1 MTESLYCNEFYF
13 YSVSLAFTQKIKL
26 FSILKSNGT
35 FSKTPVSHLGFLCHF
50 AFLFSDFG
58 YYRKENSSEC
68 VEQPDLKGK
77 VLEFCLHGTEEE
89 LQTNG

>member
-1 MTESLYCNEFYF
+1 M
-13 YSVSLAFTQKIKL
+13 KL
-26 FSILKSNGT
+26 FSICQA
-35 FSKTPVSHLGFLCHF
+35 GF
-50 AFLFSDFG
+50 FLFCFLFYGILHFFFFYSDFG

-89 LQTNG
+89 LQTNGLGHFFIGFN